1 MGELNIETVSKS
13 GIEMKVAGT
22 TVYFSGSINH
32 PRPGEFMEP
41 FIQNIHD
48 SILKNH
54 IREIKVDITQL
65 RFLNSAGI
73 RELVD
78 WVMKMSS
85 LPDHQKYKIQFICS
99 TEHKW
104 QESSMS
110 TLIYL
115 NSENLSKV
123 TVQN

>member
-1 MGELNIETVSKS
+1 MAEINIAPVSKS
-13 GIEMKVAGT
+13 GIDMKVSGT

-41 FIQNIHD
+41 FIQSVHD
-48 SILKNH
+48 TIVRNGIAE
-54 IREIKVDITQL
+54 IRVDITQL

-85 LPDHQKYKIQFICS
+85 LPDSQKYRIQFVCS
-99 TEHKW
+99 AEHKW

-115 NSENLSKV
+115 NAEYLSKV
-123 TVQN
+123 TA

>member
-1 MGELNIETVSKS
+1 MGELNIATVNNS
-13 GIEMKVAGT
+13 GIEMKISGS
-22 TVYFSGSINH
+22 TVIFSGSINH

-41 FIQNIHD
+41 FIQNVHD
-48 SILKNH
+48 AIVKNG
-54 IREIKVDITQL
+54 IRAIKVDITQL

-85 LPDHQKYKIQFICS
+85 LPDDQKYKIQFVCS

-123 TVQN
+123 TV

>member
-1 MGELNIETVSKS
+1 MAEIKIDTVTNS
-13 GIEMKVAGT
+13 GIEMKAKGN
-22 TVYFSGSINH
+22 TVYLSGSINH

-41 FIQNIHD
+41 FIQKVHE
-48 SILKNH
+48 SILENN
-54 IREIKVDITQL
+54 ILEIKVDITAL
-65 RFLNSAGI
+65 KFLNSAGI

-78 WVMKMSS
+78 WVMKLNH
-85 LPDHQKYKIQFICS
+85 LPEEKKYKIQFICS

-115 NSENLSKV
+115 NSTYLSKV
-123 TVQN
+123 TI

>member
-1 MGELNIETVSKS
+1 MADINIPTINKS
-13 GIEMKVAGT
+13 GIEMKVT
-22 TVYFSGSINH
+22 KNTVFFSGSINH
-32 PRPGEFMEP
+32 PKPGEFMEP
-41 FIQNIHD
+41 FIQNVHD
-48 SILKNH
+48 SIVSNH
-54 IREIKVDITQL
+54 IKEIKVDITQL

-85 LPDHQKYKIQFICS
+85 LPDDKRYKIQFICS

-115 NSENLSKV
+115 NADYLTKE
-123 TVQN
+123 TV

>member
-1 MGELNIETVSKS
+1 MTGINVTTVSKS
-13 GIEMKVAGT
+13 GIEMRSEGD

-41 FIQNIHD
+41 FIQNVHD
-48 SILKNH
+48 TIVQSGLKE
-54 IREIKVDITQL
+54 IRVDITEL

-78 WVMKMSS
+78 WVMKMTA
-85 LPDHQKYKIQFICS
+85 LPDDKKYKIQFVCS
-99 TEHKW
+99 AEHKW

-115 NSENLSKV
+115 NSEKLSKV
-123 TVQN
+123 TM